1 MCRSIK
7 TLREPYAE
15 TVTSA
20 DVEAAAR
27 QYVRK
32 ISGFHRPAPHN
43 AEAFELA
50 VTQVAATTQWL
61 LDNITVKGAPRA
73 GAGSAPARRR

>member
-7 TLREPYAE
+7 TLRPPYTEDPGAE
-15 TVTSA
+15 

-43 AEAFELA
+43 EEVFENA
-50 VTQVAATTQWL
+50 IKVIAAATEDL
-61 LDNITVKGAPRA
+61 LANIVVRGGKKAA
-73 GAGSAPARRR
+73 G